1 MTGKERVHSL
11 APLLIGSDLM
21 SVWLDGEGPYDLDE
35 IVEGNLGILSLD
47 EIDRMIG
54 DLETVGLHVVC
65 LGRGG
70 IMTVKVAE

>member
-1 MTGKERVHSL
+1 MVLSSL
-11 APLLIGSDLM
+11 LNGSDLM
-21 SVWLDGEGPYDLDE
+21 SVWLDGEGPYDLED
-35 IVEGNLGILSLD
+35 IVGDNLGGLSLD
-47 EIDRMIG
+47 EIDRMVG

>member
-1 MTGKERVHSL
+1 VL

-21 SVWLDGEGPYDLDE
+21 SVWLDGEGPYELEDV
-35 IVEGNLGILSLD
+35 VEESLRGLSLD
-47 EIDRMIG
+47 EIDRMVG

-70 IMTVKVAE
+70 IVTVKVAE

>member
-1 MTGKERVHSL
+1 VP

-21 SVWLDGEGPYDLDE
+21 SVWLDGEGPYELEDV
-35 IVEGNLGILSLD
+35 VEDSLRGLSLD
-47 EIDRMIG
+47 EIDRMVG

-70 IMTVKVAE
+70 IVTVKVAD